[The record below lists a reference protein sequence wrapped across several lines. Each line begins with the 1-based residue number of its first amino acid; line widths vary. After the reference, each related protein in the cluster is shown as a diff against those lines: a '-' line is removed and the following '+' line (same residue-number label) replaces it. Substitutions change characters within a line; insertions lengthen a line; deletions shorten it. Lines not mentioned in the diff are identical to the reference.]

1 MWSEHFQGTRYCGIP
16 WISSTVRIVLQN
28 FIIIGPIYISKHPF
42 VSIRAD
48 PDIMKSLMAA
58 LQVFIKPYWNHTAH
72 PDRYPAHEAT

>member
-1 MWSEHFQGTRYCGIP
+1 MVRAFSGHKILWNSMDN
-16 WISSTVRIVLQN
+16 SSVRIVLQN

-48 PDIMKSLMAA
+48 SDITKSLMAA

-72 PDRYPAHEAT
+72 LDRYPAHEAT